1 MSTQVHDLSAIPNS
15 LDVDVAI
22 IGAGPSGAI
31 AASLLHQQ
39 GKRVLV
45 LEKQHFPRF
54 SIGESLLPCCMQFIE
69 EAGMLDAL
77 NAAGFQHKNGAAFR
91 RNGTYTTF
99 DFTDKF
105 TPGPGTTFQVQRAS
119 FDKLLADTAQSQG
132 VDIRYGEKVEAI
144 DLTENPR
151 LTVRNEQ
158 GELYQINAQYV
169 LDASGFGRVLPR
181 LLNLESP
188 SCLPPRS
195 AIFTHVEDNISDASF
210 DRNKILISV
219 HPEHKDIWYWLIPFS
234 NGRCSLGVVAEPQL
248 LERLQGSL
256 EQQLMSIVNEE
267 PGLKALLANAKVVQE
282 CATLKGYSANVSH
295 LATDK
300 FALLG
305 NAGEFL
311 DPVFSSGVTIAM
323 QSASMAAK
331 CLTKQLNGETVDW
344 QADYSTPL
352 MQGVNAFRTY
362 VQAWYDGRFQDVIF
376 YEEPNERIKQMIC
389 SILAGYAWDTNN
401 PFVKDSERRLNMIVE
416 LCRNPAA
423 TPAFAEV

>member
-1 MSTQVHDLSAIPNS
+1 MTTPAHDLSAMPNS
-15 LDVDVAI
+15 LAVNVAI

-132 VDIRYGEKVEAI
+132 VDIRYGETVEAI
-144 DLTENPR
+144 DLTENPC
-151 LTVRNEQ
+151 LMVRNEQ
-158 GELYQINAQYV
+158 GELYQISAQYV

-181 LLNLESP
+181 LLDLESP
-188 SCLPPRS
+188 SCLPQRS
-195 AIFTHVEDNISDASF
+195 AIFTHVEDNISDPHF

-248 LERLQGSL
+248 LARLQGSL

-282 CATLKGYSANVSH
+282 CATLKGYSANVSR

-331 CLTKQLNGETVDW
+331 CVTKQLNGETVDW
-344 QADYSTPL
+344 QADYSAPL
-352 MQGVNAFRTY
+352 MQGVNTFRTY

-376 YEEPNERIKQMIC
+376 YEEPNPRIKQMIC
-389 SILAGYAWDTNN
+389 SILAGYAWDLNN
-401 PFVKDSERRLNMIVE
+401 PFVKDSERRLNMVVE
-416 LCRNPAA
+416 LCQNQVAIPE
-423 TPAFAEV
+423 FAEA

>member
-1 MSTQVHDLSAIPNS
+1 MPTPAHDLPAMPNS
-15 LDVDVAI
+15 LAVDVAI

-119 FDKLLADTAQSQG
+119 FDKLLADTAQGQG
-132 VDIRYGEKVEAI
+132 VDIRYGETVEAI
-144 DLTENPR
+144 ELTENPR

-158 GELYQINAQYV
+158 GERYQISAQYV

-181 LLNLESP
+181 LLDLESP

-195 AIFTHVEDNISDASF
+195 AIFTHVEDNISDANF

-219 HPEHKDIWYWLIPFS
+219 HPEYKDIWYWLIPFS

-267 PGLKALLANAKVVQE
+267 PGLKTLLANAEVVQE
-282 CATLKGYSANVSH
+282 CATLKGYSANVSR

-331 CLTKQLNGETVDW
+331 CVTKQLNGEAVDW
-344 QADYSTPL
+344 QADYSAPL

-416 LCRNPAA
+416 LCQQQAPI
-423 TPAFAEV
+423 PEFDEE